1 MIPHDVLLH
10 ILKYMRR
17 ALMDVQT
24 LTQLV
29 SSVGFPIVACLIM
42 WKALQDST
50 AAHKEEMDAMRESLN
65 QNTVV
70 LAELKQMLQDLRD
83 VARGGIG
90 GNE

>member
-1 MIPHDVLLH
+1 
-10 ILKYMRR
+10 
-17 ALMDVQT
+17 MDIQT
-24 LTQLV
+24 LPQLV

-50 AAHKEEMDAMRESLN
+50 AAHKEEMDAMKESLN

-83 VARGGIG
+83 LARGGS
-90 GNE
+90 NE

>member
-1 MIPHDVLLH
+1 
-10 ILKYMRR
+10 
-17 ALMDVQT
+17 MDIQT
-24 LTQLV
+24 LSQLV

-50 AAHKEEMDAMRESLN
+50 AAHKEEMDAMKESLN

-83 VARGGIG
+83 LARGGS
-90 GNE
+90 NE

>member
-1 MIPHDVLLH
+1 
-10 ILKYMRR
+10 
-17 ALMDVQT
+17 MDIQT
-24 LTQLV
+24 LTQLI

-50 AAHKEEMDAMRESLN
+50 AAHKEEMDAMKESLN

-83 VARGGIG
+83 LARGGS
-90 GNE
+90 NE